1 MSYYYYDN
9 NGGGRRGGF
18 LSNLPVAVKNIIII
32 NALVY
37 LATSLNGDF
46 MYKYIALFYP
56 TSPFF
61 HWWQPLTH
69 MFMHGGFWHLF
80 FNMYTLFIFGSVLE
94 RVWGTKKFL
103 TFYFVTGLGAAAVHT
118 GVEWIQMSSWMTQV
132 AENGSMAA
140 QASIHALKMT
150 PTVGASGAIYGLL
163 MGYAMLYPDS
173 IMTLIFPPV
182 SLKAK
187 WFVLIFAAIELL
199 TGISGAGTGIAHFA
213 HLGGLIF
220 GFLLIMYWKKKRTLY
235 GNY

>member
-1 MSYYYYDN
+1 MSYYSYN
-9 NGGGRRGGF
+9 NGGGGF
-18 LSNLPVAVKNIIII
+18 LSRIPVATRNIIVI
-32 NALVY
+32 NVLVMIM
-37 LATSLNGDF
+37 TSLNGNF
-46 MYKYIALFYP
+46 MYEKFALFYP

-61 HWWQPLTH
+61 HWWQPVTH

-94 RVWGTKKFL
+94 RVWGMKKFL
-103 TFYFVTGLGAAAVHT
+103 LFYFVTGLGAAAVHT
-118 GVEWIQMSSWMTQV
+118 GVEWIQMTHWMSQA
-132 AENGSMAA
+132 AEGSMAA

-173 IMTLIFPPV
+173 VMRLIFPPIA
-182 SLKAK
+182 LKAK

-199 TGISGAGTGIAHFA
+199 TGVTGTGGGIAHFA